1 MSNYH
6 FQLHITFDLYT
17 QMNRDQKS
25 IIYFLED
32 STNIDL
38 ILRFYAYL
46 ISINS
51 FLEDQYIG
59 Q

>member
-1 MSNYH
+1 
-6 FQLHITFDLYT
+6 
-17 QMNRDQKS
+17 MNRDQKS